1 MSPELYT
8 VALITT
14 FYVSQW
20 ILVSQLLFGVTITSS
35 FLATFLFQ
43 VVETDGT
50 GNTKTVILGDPLET
64 DNAVFS
70 VQLEPSRSYTA
81 SVDGGE
87 EFSLIS
93 FTATG
98 GESHYLK
105 T

>member
-1 MSPELYT
+1 MGFSISA
-8 VALITT
+8 V
-14 FYVSQW
+14 VQCND
-20 ILVSQLLFGVTITSS
+20 ITSS

-93 FTATG
+93 FTATSG
-98 GESHYLK
+98 KSRYLK